1 MEMPM
6 GTWSAD
12 IVEFSPRFDEQAL
25 DRDFEVE
32 KKWDSKVSLT
42 LVGLKS

>member
-1 MEMPM
+1 MKRPM
-6 GTWSAD
+6 GTWSVD
-12 IVEFSPRFDEQAL
+12 TLEFSPRFDEQAL